1 MHRNR
6 LLALIAQNSNRP
18 RRFEAVAAA
27 GKSTALYLYDII
39 DPLWGISA
47 SSFVKTLN
55 SISTPQIDLHINSPG
70 GDVFDGRAMASAIA
84 AHPSN
89 ITAYVDG
96 LAASAASFVALAAN
110 DVVMAPGSF
119 MMIHNAWSIGYGNA
133 TDLRTLAALLE
144 KIDGSLVE
152 DYVRAT
158 GASIDQVKAWMDAE
172 TWFTAQE
179 AVDAGLADS
188 VSESQQQEEEAVS
201 NFWDLRAYKRAPRSE
216 GARWTACGARDLAI
230 DKTTAWDGSSAGAAI
245 LDNAGIGGKSP
256 NYQLAKD
263 GFVFC
268 DLSNPDDRGSFKE
281 PFCVVVDGKLKA
293 SSAGV
298 TAAKQRLSATDVPQ
312 KVREDGESLLKHYS
326 DQVDAQN
333 SAAHDAEHD
342 ARHWQLLDLSYA

>member
-18 RRFEAVAAA
+18 RRFEAQAA

-84 AHPSN
+84 QHPSN
-89 ITAYVDG
+89 ITAYIDG
-96 LAASAASFVALAAN
+96 LAASAASFVAIAAK

-119 MMIHNAWSIGYGNA
+119 MMVHNAWSIGYGNA
-133 TDLRTLAALLE
+133 DDLRTLAALLE

-152 DYVRAT
+152 DYMRAS
-158 GASIDQVKAWMDAE
+158 GASADQVKAWMDAE

-188 VSESQQQEEEAVS
+188 VSESQQDDDAGAS
-201 NFWDLRAYKRAPRSE
+201 NFWDLRAYNRAPKAE
-216 GARWTACGARDLAI
+216 MARWTCCGARDLPI
-230 DKTTAWDGSSAGAAI
+230 DKTTSWDGSSAGGAI

-333 SAAHDAEHD
+333 SAAADDEHD
-342 ARHWQLLDLSYA
+342 ARLERLLNLSYA